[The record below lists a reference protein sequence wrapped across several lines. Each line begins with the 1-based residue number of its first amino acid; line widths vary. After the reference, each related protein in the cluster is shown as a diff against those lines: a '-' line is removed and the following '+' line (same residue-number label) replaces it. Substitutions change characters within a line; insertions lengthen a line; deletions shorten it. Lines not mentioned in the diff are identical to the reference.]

1 MGRHNAPR
9 RREPWRWAW
18 EWEAGRWQLTLAG
31 WLALSWVIVGLLWIG
46 LTIRDRTWHTDTTW
60 VDPVRVTLTEKDQ
73 PR

>member
-1 MGRHNAPR
+1 MGRHYR
-9 RREPWRWAW
+9 RTTWTNWAW
-18 EWEAGRWQLTLAG
+18 DWEGGRRSLSLAG
-31 WLALSWVIVGLLWIG
+31 WLAASWLLVGVLWIG